1 MSVNFT
7 SKILGGAIALAL
19 AGAAV
24 ANTSAAGG
32 TTATVFLNVVD
43 TTNNT
48 SFFFDTG
55 LTGPAFNAG
64 ANFSASVAGDANYA
78 AFVANQG
85 ASDSLAFDV
94 VAGFTN
100 GTNTRTVWFTG
111 NALPAAAVGFKV
123 GSAETL
129 VETFLPT
136 INSVTSSTTN
146 SAWVNLGSTA
156 PAGWATSGSQ
166 GGFSADIKTS
176 TSTTLGTAL
185 EFFKETTNAPGSN
198 LTKGTVTD
206 LLGHWTF
213 TQGGALSYIATPLPT
228 PLLLLLSG
236 LGLMGVI
243 ARRGKSASGEA
254 TFNGAAA

>member
-78 AFVANQG
+78 AFVANQAAG
-85 ASDSLAFDV
+85 DTLAFDV
-94 VAGFTN
+94 IAGFTQAS
-100 GTNTRTVWFTG
+100 TRTVWFTG
-111 NALPAAAVGFKV
+111 NALPSAAVGFKI
-123 GSAETL
+123 GSAETQ
-129 VETFLPT
+129 VETFLPSV
-136 INSVTSSTTN
+136 NQVTSSTTN
-146 SAWVNLGSTA
+146 SAYVNLGSTN
-156 PAGWATSGSQ
+156 PAGWATSGNQ
-166 GGFSADIKTS
+166 GTFGADIKTS
-176 TSTTLGTAL
+176 TFSSLGSAL
-185 EFFKETTNAPGSN
+185 EFFKETTNAPSSN

-213 TQGGALSYIATPLPT
+213 TQAGALTYSAVPLPT

-243 ARRGKSASGEA
+243 ARRGKSASGEP

>member
-32 TTATVFLNVVD
+32 TTATIFLNVVD

-48 SFFFDTG
+48 SFFYDTG

-64 ANFSASVAGDANYA
+64 ANFSANVAGDANYA

-85 ASDSLAFDV
+85 ATDTLAFDV
-94 VAGFTN
+94 IAGFTQAS
-100 GTNTRTVWFTG
+100 TRTVWFTG
-111 NALPAAAVGFKV
+111 NALPGAAVGSKI
-123 GSAETL
+123 GGAETQ

-136 INSVTSSTTN
+136 LNGVTSSTTN
-146 SAWVNLGSTA
+146 SAYVNLGSTA
-156 PAGWATSGSQ
+156 PAGWATSGNQ
-166 GGFSADIKTS
+166 TTFSADIKTS
-176 TSTTLGTAL
+176 SSTTLGSAL
-185 EFFKETTNAPGSN
+185 EFFKETTTAPSSN

-206 LLGHWTF
+206 LLGTWKF
-213 TQGGALSYIATPLPT
+213 TQAGALTYNAVPLPT

-243 ARRGKSASGEA
+243 ARRGKSASGEP